1 MDDLISA
8 VSSSHLAIASA
19 EMWFGDTDLGELPIS
34 TGSVSIDATRATLR
48 TCSLTVSPDSSR
60 PLSEFYG
67 LLSSYGVEVRLSRG
81 IREITGDSSA
91 SDTLVPLGVFLVTD
105 LDYDEAGMSL
115 TLSGSDRSL
124 RVSRARLV
132 DPYTI
137 AAGTALAQALSDLL
151 HDRWGA
157 CPVGFTSTDTGGATV
172 PAQVVLDAGESS
184 DPWAG
189 AQALAQAAGFN
200 LYFDTNGLARLRIPP
215 DLARAQADYTY
226 ANGEAAV
233 VIDSTVHLSYDKTY
247 TGVVAS
253 GEGTGVATP
262 LRSVAWDTD
271 PSSPTYYLGPAGM
284 VPYFYS
290 SPLLTTQAACD
301 AAAATLLSSV
311 TGKSEQVAWTQVVNP
326 MHDAWDVVDITH
338 PDGSVH
344 RYLLDQ
350 ITMPLSAADPMSAT
364 ARETQVV

>member
-1 MDDLISA
+1 MDDLVSA
-8 VSSSHLAIASA
+8 ISSSHLATASA

-34 TGSVSIDATRATLR
+34 TGSVSIDATRAILR

-60 PLSEFYG
+60 PLSEFYD
-67 LLSSYGVEVRLSRG
+67 LLSAYGVEVRLFRG
-81 IREITGDSSA
+81 VSG
-91 SDTLVPLGVFLVTD
+91 TLIPLGVFLVTD

-115 TLSGSDRSL
+115 TLNGSDRSL
-124 RVSRARLV
+124 RISRARLV

-137 AAGTALAQALSDLL
+137 AAGTDLAQALTDLL

-157 CPVGFTSTDTGGATV
+157 CPVAFTATDTGAATV
-172 PAQVVLDAGESS
+172 PAQVVLDVGESS

-215 DLARAQADYTY
+215 DLARTQADYTY
-226 ANGEAAV
+226 SGGEAAV
-233 VIDSTVHLSYDKTY
+233 VIASTVHLSYDKTY

-262 LRSVAWDTD
+262 LRSVVWDTD

-290 SPLLTTQAACD
+290 SPLLTTQASCD

-311 TGKSEQVAWTQVVNP
+311 TGKSEQVGWTQVVNP